1 VCGCVN
7 AAWQPRV
14 SHGTLALRQLHA
26 GAKVKGDALSA
37 RAVALDPPR
46 AHGAPL
52 AVAVL
57 RATPEDFVVEED
69 LGFAPA
75 GSGQHVLLRVRKRN
89 SNTQWVAR
97 ELARLTGCRPGEVGY
112 AGLKDRRA
120 IAIQW
125 FSVPQPR
132 APISWSAVRNA
143 EFEVLEAHPHTR
155 KLPRGALAGNRFT
168 VRIGTTPGDGAR
180 LADGLA
186 LRLADIARRGVPN
199 YFGPQR
205 FGRDGGNLCR
215 AGEDLRRLAPPERGF
230 ILSAARSALF
240 NAVLAA
246 RVTDGSWEHLE
257 AGDLANL
264 DGRGSVFPV
273 DGADDTLGGRCQRLE
288 IHPTGPL
295 WGEGTPATLGR
306 VLALELRL
314 AAGFPQESAL
324 CVAAGMAQERRSLR
338 LAVRELSS
346 EPEAQ
351 AVVLKFRLVRGGFAT
366 AVLRELIEAPPDAD
380 ALPDTPAQP
389 GDNST

>member
-1 VCGCVN
+1 MEGRR
-7 AAWQPRV
+7 QR
-14 SHGTLALRQLHA
+14 SLRHER
-26 GAKVKGDALSA
+26 A
-37 RAVALDPPR
+37 RAVARTAPRRGQRGPHGACAGAEDRPTSRGHATADRAAAGSRRGARQHQGDHHRGPGVPRTRGGHRRAGRRAAERRLGVQGRELTAREAALTPPR

-52 AVAVL
+52 AVALL

-75 GSGQHVLLRVRKRN
+75 GSGQHLLLWVRKRN
-89 SNTQWVAR
+89 ANTQWVAR
-97 ELARLTGCRPGEVGY
+97 ELARIAGCRTGEVGY

-132 APISWSAVRNA
+132 APTSWSAVRNA

-155 KLPRGALAGNRFT
+155 KLPRGALAGNRFA
-168 VRIGTTPGDGAR
+168 VRIGATQGDGAR

-186 LRLADIARRGVPN
+186 LRRVPN

-205 FGRDGGNLCR
+205 FGRGGANLSR
-215 AGEDLRRLAPPERGF
+215 AGEDPRRLAPQERGF

-246 RVTDGSWEHLE
+246 RVADGSWEHLE
-257 AGDLANL
+257 AGDLA
-264 DGRGSVFPV
+264 GRGSFFPG

-295 WGEGTPATLGR
+295 WGDGTPATLAR
-306 VLALELRL
+306 VLELELRL
-314 AAGFPQESAL
+314 AARFPQESGL
-324 CVAAGMAQERRSLR
+324 CVAAR
-338 LAVRELSS
+338 
-346 EPEAQ
+346 
-351 AVVLKFRLVRGGFAT
+351 
-366 AVLRELIEAPPDAD
+366 
-380 ALPDTPAQP
+380 
-389 GDNST
+389 